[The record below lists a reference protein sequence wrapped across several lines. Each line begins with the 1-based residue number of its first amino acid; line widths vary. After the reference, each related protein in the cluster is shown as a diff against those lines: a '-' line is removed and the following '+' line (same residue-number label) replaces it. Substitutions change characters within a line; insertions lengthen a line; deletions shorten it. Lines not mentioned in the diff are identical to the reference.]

1 MTQRSGLVMATWAL
15 AIVLAA
21 STQSAA
27 QTSLANAGAAQTSL
41 ANAGAAPESLANARQ
56 LYASAD
62 YKSALTMLNAL
73 LATSPSPQER
83 QSIELYRTFCLVA
96 IGSTDEANKAV
107 EAMVSRDPLYR
118 PNMDDVPPRLRTV
131 FSDAR
136 KRLLPALIQERYII
150 AKTAFDRADYKSAA
164 EGFTQVLIALSDPD
178 IAPAVKQPP
187 LADLRVLATGFSDL
201 TVRALTPPPVPVVPL
216 PVAAPPPPAAIPPR
230 AAVAVIYTQDD
241 KNVLPPVPVRQDM
254 PPFTGR
260 SPFDRV
266 GVIEVVIDPSG
277 GVESASMVQPSEPL
291 YDQRLL
297 AAAKNWIYRP
307 ARLEGAPVKY
317 RRRIQINLTRTQ

>member
-1 MTQRSGLVMATWAL
+1 MTRQSGLAVATWAL

-73 LATSPSPQER
+73 LAASPSPQER

-96 IGSTDEANKAV
+96 IGNTDEANKAI

-150 AKTAFDRADYKSAA
+150 AKTAFDRADYKIAA

-178 IAPAVKQPP
+178 IAPAAKQPP
-187 LADLRVLATGFSDL
+187 LADLRVLASGFSDL
-201 TVRALTPPPVPVVPL
+201 TVRALTPAPVPVVPL
-216 PVAAPPPPAAIPPR
+216 TVQAPPPPAAMPPR
-230 AAVAVIYTQDD
+230 AAVIYTQDD
-241 KNVLPPVPVRQDM
+241 KSVVPPVPVRQDM

-260 SPFDRV
+260 TPFDRV

-277 GVESASMVQPSEPL
+277 AVESASMVQPSEPL

-297 AAAKNWIYRP
+297 AAAKNWSYRP
-307 ARLEGAPVKY
+307 ARLDGAPVKY
-317 RRRIQINLTRTQ
+317 RRRIQINLARTQ

>member
-1 MTQRSGLVMATWAL
+1 
-15 AIVLAA
+15 
-21 STQSAA
+21 
-27 QTSLANAGAAQTSL
+27 
-41 ANAGAAPESLANARQ
+41 
-56 LYASAD
+56 
-62 YKSALTMLNAL
+62 MLNAL
-73 LATSPSPQER
+73 LAASPSPQER

-96 IGSTDEANKAV
+96 IGNTDEANKAI

-187 LADLRVLATGFSDL
+187 LADLRVLASGFSDL
-201 TVRALTPPPVPVVPL
+201 TVRALTPPPVPVVP
-216 PVAAPPPPAAIPPR
+216 PTVQAPPPLAAMPPR
-230 AAVAVIYTQDD
+230 AAVIYTQDD

-297 AAAKNWIYRP
+297 AAAKSWIYRP
-307 ARLEGAPVKY
+307 ARLDGAPVKY
-317 RRRIQINLTRTQ
+317 RRRIQINLARTQ